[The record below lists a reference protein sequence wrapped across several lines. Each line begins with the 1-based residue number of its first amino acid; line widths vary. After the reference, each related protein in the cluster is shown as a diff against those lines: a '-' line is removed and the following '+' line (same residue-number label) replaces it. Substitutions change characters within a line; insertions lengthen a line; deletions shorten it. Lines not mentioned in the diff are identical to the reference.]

1 MYSIPILW
9 FDKKFKSIENTH
21 NQYHFESIENTNS
34 IEYSY
39 PAEIYQNKKFRAH
52 EIAKMEFF
60 ELMHSQTLNS
70 RKI

>member
-9 FDKKFKSIENTH
+9 FDKKFKSIENTN

-39 PAEIYQNKKFRAH
+39 PAGEG
-52 EIAKMEFF
+52 
-60 ELMHSQTLNS
+60 ELSAYGYISHYYS
-70 RKI
+70 K

>member
-9 FDKKFKSIENTH
+9 FDKKFKSIENTN

-39 PAEIYQNKKFRAH
+39 PVDTISQISVLDGALTLPAGVTVCVPESS
-52 EIAKMEFF
+52 
-60 ELMHSQTLNS
+60 HSS
-70 RKI
+70 